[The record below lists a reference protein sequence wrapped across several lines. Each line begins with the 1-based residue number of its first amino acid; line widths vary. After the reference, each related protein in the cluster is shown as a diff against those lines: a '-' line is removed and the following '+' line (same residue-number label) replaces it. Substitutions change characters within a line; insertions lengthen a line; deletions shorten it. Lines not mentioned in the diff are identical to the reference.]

1 MISNGIS
8 KLDLKRRNRS
18 QILRLLRRCGPTS
31 RIDIARDIGITK
43 AAVTIITNEMIEE
56 GILYEKG
63 EQHCPGGPVS
73 RGRKKI
79 LLDICA
85 TYKMDLGIVL
95 EGNYIHA
102 GVSTLW
108 GEIVEKQLVPIAP
121 GASREEILTQLEGVY
136 QQLLYKNGLTPERI
150 TGLGICIDPIYYHRL
165 EIVEVPFLDA
175 SRFVE
180 RLSNFVQVPIIYGR
194 LTDATA
200 IAEAEYWQ
208 RDQEE
213 PADNMLLFR
222 CSGSMNGAVIIEQ
235 ELYRGAHG
243 KVLQIPEMQIA
254 RAEENFWNRLNAEF
268 SEENTPVVWNLT
280 QGNSQRMKSLA
291 RDGALPLEDEPF
303 RRIAEGFAAQRAE
316 EIRYAASFFDPDRIF
331 LLAAGERENWLRD
344 YLEQNL
350 GDLSIRR
357 SKIQPDTLFLAGAAL
372 ATREF
377 FCNKGGY

>member
-63 EQHCPGGPVS
+63 EQHSPGGPVS

-79 LLDICA
+79 LLDICS

-95 EGNYIHA
+95 EGNMIHA
-102 GVSTLW
+102 GVATLW
-108 GEIVEKQLVPIAP
+108 GEIVEKQMVPIAP
-121 GASREEILTQLEGVY
+121 GASREEILTQLETIY

-150 TGLGICIDPIYYHRL
+150 TGLGICIDPIYFHRL
-165 EIVEVPFLDA
+165 EIQETPFLDA
-175 SRFVE
+175 ISFTDKLSR
-180 RLSNFVQVPIIYGR
+180 FVQVPIVCGS
-194 LTDATA
+194 LTDACA
-200 IAEAEYWQ
+200 VAETEYWQ
-208 RDQEE
+208 RDRNS

-222 CSGSMNGAVIIEQ
+222 CSGSMDGAVIIEQ
-235 ELYRGAHG
+235 ELYRGSRG
-243 KVLQIPEMQIA
+243 KALRIPEAQTA
-254 RAEENFWNRLNAEF
+254 RAEESFWNRLNAEF
-268 SEENTPVVWNLT
+268 SETNTPVAWNLT
-280 QGNSQRMKSLA
+280 QGNVQRMKVLA
-291 RDGALPLEDEPF
+291 RDGALPLEDEPL
-303 RRIAEGFAAQRAE
+303 RRIAESFAAQRAE

-331 LLAAGERENWLRD
+331 LLAATERENWLRD

-350 GDLSIRR
+350 ADLSIQR
-357 SKIQPDTLFLAGAAL
+357 SRIQPDTLFLTAAAL

>member
-8 KLDLKRRNRS
+8 KLDLKRRNRT

-165 EIVEVPFLDA
+165 EILETPFLDA
-175 SRFVE
+175 SHFVE
-180 RLSNFVQVPIIYGR
+180 RLSHFVQVPIIYGR
-194 LTDATA
+194 LTDAAA
-200 IAEAEYWQ
+200 IAETEYWQ
-208 RDQEE
+208 RDQET

-222 CSGSMNGAVIIEQ
+222 CCGNMNGAVIIEQ

-254 RAEENFWNRLNAEF
+254 RTEEIFWNRLNAEF
-268 SEENTPVVWNLT
+268 SEEKTPVVWSLT

-316 EIRYAASFFDPDRIF
+316 EIRYAVSFFDPDRIF

-350 GDLSIRR
+350 GDLSVRR

>member
-95 EGNYIHA
+95 EGNAIHA
-102 GVSTLW
+102 GVATLW

-165 EIVEVPFLDA
+165 EITESPFLDA
-175 SRFVE
+175 SRFVDK
-180 RLSNFVQVPIIYGR
+180 LSQFVQVPIQCSR
-194 LTDATA
+194 LAQA
-200 IAEAEYWQ
+200 AAVAETEYWQ
-208 RDQEE
+208 RDRTE

-222 CSGSMNGAVIIEQ
+222 CSGNMSGAVIIEQ
-235 ELYRGAHG
+235 ELYHGSRGKA
-243 KVLQIPEMQIA
+243 LQIPEAQTA
-254 RAEENFWNRLNAEF
+254 RAEEAFWNRLNAEF
-268 SEENTPVVWNLT
+268 SEEKMPIAWNLT
-280 QGNSQRMKSLA
+280 QGNVQRIKTLA
-291 RDGALPLEDEPF
+291 REGSLPLEDEPL
-303 RRIAEGFAAQRAE
+303 RRIAESFAAQRAE
-316 EIRYAASFFDPDRIF
+316 EIRYAVSFFDPDRIF
-331 LLAAGERENWLRD
+331 LLAAIEQENWMRD
-344 YLEQNL
+344 YLEQSL
-350 GDLSIRR
+350 SDLPILR